1 VSVAHQDPDEPPEFD
16 MRALER
22 YLAADPQTPPGPVTT
37 TGQVKS
43 EGRQSTRRV
52 RKLVSD
58 VAEAREI
65 VALQDS
71 EELVTADSR
80 RVLRTRRRG
89 AVAEK
94 LVRLR
99 QQPAFVALA
108 TVRARQIVTA
118 IGLIA
123 LTIALAWSTAG
134 VQQFAAADAPAFGPA
149 WWFAWGVE
157 PFVSLALLT
166 IVIARAFLAS
176 RGQSITAQ
184 SVRRTEILFLA
195 ATLLMNV
202 WRHLPGVAGQ
212 FRVDQ
217 LVVHMLGPIVAVC
230 VVTVLP
236 VLWVAIDQVPK
247 GLIAASTVT
256 TGPHEDPAASASRT
270 SGVSD
275 ERLASAVARTRDLI
289 KAGKLPPA
297 PSANAVHKA
306 IGGAMDTARAVRDIL
321 RHGP

>member
-1 VSVAHQDPDEPPEFD
+1 MSVAHEDPDEPPEFD
-16 MRALER
+16 MHALER
-22 YLAADPQTPPGPVTT
+22 YLASDTRTPPAPDTT
-37 TGQVKS
+37 TDQP
-43 EGRQSTRRV
+43 EDGRRRSTRRV
-52 RKLVSD
+52 RKLNSD

-65 VALQDS
+65 VTLQDS
-71 EELVTADSR
+71 AELVTADSR
-80 RVLRTRRRG
+80 RVLRTRRR
-89 AVAEK
+89 AAEAEK

-108 TVRARQIVTA
+108 TVRARQTVTA
-118 IGLIA
+118 TGLIA

-134 VQQFAAADAPAFGPA
+134 VQQFAAGEAPGFGPA

-176 RGQSITAQ
+176 RGQFITAPA
-184 SVRRTEILFLA
+184 VRHTEILFLA

-202 WRHLPGVAGQ
+202 WRHLPGVADH

-217 LVVHMLGPIVAVC
+217 LVVHMLGPVVAVC

-247 GLIAASTVT
+247 GLNPASTAT
-256 TGPHEDPAASASRT
+256 DTQEGSALSASAPGEVT
-270 SGVSD
+270 D
-275 ERLASAVARTRDLI
+275 ERVASAVARTRELI
-289 KAGKLPPA
+289 KAGKLPPT
-297 PSANAVHKA
+297 PSANAVHRA
-306 IGGAMDTARAVRDIL
+306 LGGAMDTARAVRDIL
-321 RHGP
+321 RHGL